1 MIADI
6 SLIVTAIGVLGAMIS
21 LRQSYLERLRQF
33 ELKYIDRYWSI
44 IDRLSFRALSV
55 SDADPTEDEER
66 AIRSYFYLCEDEF
79 DMRRHGYI
87 SDDTY
92 WIWAPGIK
100 TQLQQPMFSN
110 VWDKVVEEAKKD
122 KRGHRFVNLHDLL
135 EKENFDPLSMS
146 VPAKYVRGLIGIRHL
161 LGLAK
166 RPSAD
171 EVAGP
176 IRAALPQPEAPE
188 GTQLPA

>member
-6 SLIVTAIGVLGAMIS
+6 SLVVTAVGVLGAMVS

-33 ELKYIDRYWSI
+33 ELKYIDRYWAI

-92 WIWAPGIK
+92 WIWAPGIR
-100 TQLQQPMFSN
+100 TQLQQRMFST
-110 VWDKVVEEAKKD
+110 VWKKIDKEARD
-122 KRGHRFVNLHDLL
+122 EHGHRFVNLHALL
-135 EKENFDPLSMS
+135 AEENFDPLSMS

-161 LGLAK
+161 LGLAR
-166 RPSAD
+166 RPSAG
-171 EVAGP
+171 EIAGST
-176 IRAALPQPEAPE
+176 RAALPQPEAPE
-188 GTQLPA
+188 ETQLPA